1 MEEVSDVESSSENEM
16 ERITKKLK
24 TDSIQV
30 NINPQTDISE
40 LAVERYDEIKKNYNF
55 VSF

>member
-1 MEEVSDVESSSENEM
+1 MESSSENEM